1 MNKSTENGTRTFTVR
16 DNSYY
21 RHNHRNVSARISIS
35 LVFYNTYGNRSIRGY
50 PIYQRDPVID

>member
-21 RHNHRNVSARISIS
+21 RHNHRIVSARISIS
-35 LVFYNTYGNRSIRGY
+35 LVFHNTHWN
-50 PIYQRDPVID
+50 